1 MSERPARV
9 LADAPAR
16 VLILGAGAIG
26 AFYGGVLA
34 RAGCEVSVVA
44 RSDYDAIAAG
54 GLRIESRLGDLSFR
68 PAQLLRAG
76 ADYRGAA
83 DYVLVALKLVPG
95 VDRVALLAPVLAP
108 ASTIVLVQNGI
119 GIEDEVAA
127 AFPGRELLSGV
138 AYAAVSREA
147 PGRVR
152 HHSQY
157 TRLVLGRYPP
167 GASPAGERLLEL
179 LKRGGTSC
187 AWTEDIVGARW
198 QKCAWNTV
206 FNPVSAL
213 GGGLGTKDILSGED
227 PIAFVRAAITEV
239 CAIAAAD
246 GHALAPDTADR
257 QIEGTLR
264 MPNYVSSMGQDWLA
278 GRPME
283 TEALLGNAVRIGRRL
298 GVAAPRLETL
308 YALLRMT
315 EARAAGAARKG

>member
-1 MSERPARV
+1 MAEPAARV

-34 RAGCEVSVVA
+34 RAGCEVAVVA
-44 RSDYDAIAAG
+44 RSDYDAIRAE

-68 PAQLLRAG
+68 PAQVLRSS
-76 ADYRGAA
+76 ADYRGEA

-95 VDRVALLAPVLAP
+95 VDRVALVRPALAQRSA
-108 ASTIVLVQNGI
+108 IVLVQNGI

-127 AFPGRELLSGV
+127 AFPRHELLSGV

-147 PGRVR
+147 PGRIR
-152 HHSQY
+152 HHSQF
-157 TRLVLGRYPP
+157 TRLVLGRYPH
-167 GASPAGERLLEL
+167 GASPAAERLMMLIQQA
-179 LKRGGTSC
+179 GASC
-187 AWTEDIVGARW
+187 AWTDDIVGARW

-206 FNPVSAL
+206 FNPISAL
-213 GGGLGTKDILSGED
+213 GGGLGTKDILSGEEQT
-227 PIAFVRAAITEV
+227 AFVRAAIGEV

-246 GHALAPDTADR
+246 GHALAPDTPQT

-264 MPNYVSSMGQDWLA
+264 LPNYVSSMGQDRLA

-283 TEALLGNAVRIGRRL
+283 TEAILGNAVRIARRL
-298 GVAAPRLETL
+298 GVDAPRLEAL
-308 YALLRMT
+308 YALLRMI
-315 EARAAGAARKG
+315 EAKPGAKPG